1 MVNDD
6 KISYMISKPLFTRLV
21 LLNCIFIL
29 SLSQVN
35 ATEATHIYGIHDWG
49 GGANGIFN
57 GKSRWDVQMVRVGM
71 DSIDAAAITND
82 GFTLIIRL
90 GKQWGESV
98 PRSSS
103 EWDSFAAS
111 CASTVSVYSSYCKR
125 WIIGNEMNANFDSNI
140 SASDY
145 MTIFGKCRT
154 AIKTVQ
160 PDTEVIVAA
169 VAPWNATQDPGG
181 PYSHSSAWLNY
192 MDALVNGLN
201 NDCDGY
207 ALHAY
212 GGRSGDNDPRNDTGW
227 GFGVYKD
234 WMYIIGNNM
243 FAHVKPVYLTE
254 MNSFAD
260 GDGFTPGYPKYAYPT
275 GWIQKA
281 FEEINTWNRNHTQKI
296 YCACWF
302 AYANGGFPGYD
313 LTLIGQASSDFSWTT
328 QNTSYT
334 IADPTEVLNAGW
346 EVYK

>member
-1 MVNDD
+1 MR
-6 KISYMISKPLFTRLV
+6 KTMRYWLLFIS
-21 LLNCIFIL
+21 FITYL
-29 SLSQVN
+29 STQIVS
-35 ATEATHIYGIHDWG
+35 AEEATHIYGIHDWG
-49 GGANGIFN
+49 AGSNGIFN
-57 GKSRWDVQMVRVGM
+57 GKSRWDVQMVRVGI
-71 DSIDAAAITND
+71 DPLDAASITNE
-82 GFTLIIRL
+82 GFTLITRL

-98 PRSSS
+98 PKNSG
-103 EWDSFAAS
+103 EWDVFASS

-145 MTIFGKCRT
+145 MTIFQKCRT
-154 AIKTVQ
+154 AIKAIQ
-160 PDTEVIVAA
+160 PNSEVLVAA
-169 VAPWNATQDPGG
+169 VAPWNVTQDPGG

-192 MDALVNGLN
+192 MHALVNGLN
-201 NDCDGY
+201 DDCDGY

-260 GDGFTPGYPKYAYPT
+260 GQGPTAGYPRYTYPS

-281 FEEINTWNRNHTQKI
+281 YEDINTWNRSHTQKI
-296 YCACWF
+296 FCASWF

-313 LTLIGQASSDFSWTT
+313 LTLLSQASSDFNWTT
-328 QNTSYT
+328 NNMNYT
-334 IADPTEVLNAGW
+334 IADPTDILSEYWNI
-346 EVYK
+346 YR